1 MLLLLEQFRSP
12 ILWAL
17 LVSLALRDVKTATVS
32 FWTRA
37 LRKYTLIGL
46 VLTPFAEAR
55 VAIATAARGV
65 ERAIARAARA
75 DLTARLCFGFGFGFG
90 FFGDAKQAEKKT
102 PPVSPVRR
110 ALTSPL
116 KMVTL
121 ASASPRS
128 PGARLRALRAA
139 LTEPDTPPGGDA
151 SPKTK
156 NCQMSAS
163 NFHFRWLL
171 CAGVALEAWN
181 VVARDWALT
190 RSIVALALV
199 ALVAGAATIG
209 LLVAAHWYTFARPG
223 RFSRRRTLTPKVSP
237 CFKVLRCPALA
248 RSVTRWL
255 APSRRRPRAARE
267 RCAPRRRR
275 RTFGATWRS
284 ARR

>member
-1 MLLLLEQFRSP
+1 MEPNVGTDQTASEDQRGAADDVDIVPPGNVPASPAMTNVTTLGDVLLQADNEQLFRHGLFNAVGNAILLCVIGLCYCVLLLLEQFRSP

-75 DLTARLCFGFGFGFG
+75 DLTARLCFGFGFGF
-90 FFGDAKQAEKKT
+90 FGDAKQAEKKT
-102 PPVSPVRR
+102 PPASPVRR

-121 ASASPRS
+121 ASSSPRS

-139 LTEPDTPPGGDA
+139 LTEPDTPRA
-151 SPKTK
+151 
-156 NCQMSAS
+156 
-163 NFHFRWLL
+163 
-171 CAGVALEAWN
+171 
-181 VVARDWALT
+181 
-190 RSIVALALV
+190 
-199 ALVAGAATIG
+199 AATVHPKPKI
-209 LLVAAHWYTFARPG
+209 ANCRRQTFTSGGSSARAS
-223 RFSRRRTLTPKVSP
+223 RSRRG
-237 CFKVLRCPALA
+237 
-248 RSVTRWL
+248 
-255 APSRRRPRAARE
+255 PSWPGTGR
-267 RCAPRRRR
+267 
-275 RTFGATWRS
+275 
-284 ARR
+284 